1 MKFYLLL
8 SKRNLIII
16 TFLFI
21 IAILI
26 WGWVG
31 SFGGAEKNG
40 STNALRVNYIKHLG
54 YSVDDNSVTCKN
66 ITIPQKFNDVYTNYN
81 KLQKKAGF
89 DLSRYRGR
97 SADIYTYPLLSEG
110 GRELHLIVQNGVIIG
125 GDISETAFGGEML
138 PLTKNKIR

>member
-26 WGWVG
+26 WGWIG
-31 SFGGAEKNG
+31 SYGRAEKNG
-40 STNALRVNYIKHLG
+40 STNALRVDYIKHLG
-54 YSVDDNSVTCKN
+54 YSVDDSAVICKN
-66 ITIPQKFNDVYTNYN
+66 ITIPQKFGDVYINYN

-97 SADIYTYPLLSEG
+97 AAQIYTYPFLSDEG
-110 GRELHLIVQNGVIIG
+110 MELHLIVQNGVIIG
-125 GDISETAFGGEML
+125 GDICETAFGGEML